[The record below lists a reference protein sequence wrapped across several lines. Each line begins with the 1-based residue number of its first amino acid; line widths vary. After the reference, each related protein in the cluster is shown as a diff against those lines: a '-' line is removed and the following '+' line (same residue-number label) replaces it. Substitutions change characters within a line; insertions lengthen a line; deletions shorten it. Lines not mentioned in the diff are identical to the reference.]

1 MLTEIKKELPGDCCS
16 ITQQP
21 DYPWGS
27 RLNFTNEMVTQLGLD
42 KIDIGTKVMITAEAV
57 ITSKTINE
65 GVDDNHN
72 YKDVSI
78 QLTAVMINPD
88 RSNEDRVSKMY
99 GETE

>member
-1 MLTEIKKELPGDCCS
+1 MLTEIKKELPSDCCS

-21 DYPWGS
+21 EYPWGT

-42 KIDIGTKVMITAEAV
+42 KIDVGAKVMITAEAV
-57 ITSKTINE
+57 VIGKTINE
-65 GVDDNHN
+65 GSTET
-72 YKDVSI
+72 YRDVNV

-99 GETE
+99 G

>member
-1 MLTEIKKELPGDCCS
+1 MLTEIKKELPSDCCS

-21 DYPWGS
+21 EYPWGT

-42 KIDIGTKVMITAEAV
+42 KVDVGTKVMITAEAV
-57 ITSKTINE
+57 VVGKTVNE
-65 GVDDNHN
+65 GVNDD

-88 RSNEDRVSKMY
+88 RSDEDRVTKLY
-99 GETE
+99 R